1 MKKNV
6 YGIKSIKKWLK
17 EIWMPI
23 DNGKRWVGRWIQ
35 ERLKERRAIRT
46 NDANAMY
53 RIAEFSDNLFIQHP
67 RKAVLWLQR
76 AADLGHAEAMCK
88 LAFYYLWGKGIKRDA
103 DKAVELYQRSANLGN
118 IEAIQS
124 LGEAYEKGV
133 FLEKNMD
140 QAVAWYSKA
149 ADLNDI
155 SAMCWLASHYS
166 NGEEEEQKKAKQWL
180 QKAASLGNFPAL
192 IALELGYVHYN
203 ISMKTMSDVVEYC
216 EVFGKG
222 NAVVMRLLGDYYIEH
237 DGWFYIDHDREKGRQ
252 NGVEW
257 YQRAAAL
264 GDCTAMYKLGNCYK
278 DGIGVEENIETAIY
292 WYQKVAHSNNSVAN
306 ELLSTLYEQE
316 IIVKD
321 TSKERKE
328 IQKHSI
334 LENFFAEYRQPPV
347 ETNSM
352 AQNEEWKAETQQ
364 VEITPI
370 DLIDPEQQKCASEES
385 NIVIEIELEEDSELL
400 SCHECDNTVT
410 EEAVTEDDVHLER
423 VDHFAQIYFL
433 EEQVLRLKEENDA
446 TTAAY
451 EQERQIKEA
460 LMSENAY
467 LRKNR
472 EGWQDEFREIL
483 QNLETKVHT
492 IGEQAEKI
500 EVDVGHI
507 KKDAGQI
514 KEDVRGLVLS
524 SCVRDNLV
532 ASIRKDMADLYT
544 SMEGIANPLEKE
556 RKFSARLVTIS
567 EGINTQINA
576 SQELVRDEQ
585 KHLKALFGKGWG
597 KLLPISQTS
606 LISAGVLWKSCADIE
621 EESFDFSGICIS
633 VTSALEAE
641 IKKYFFEDFQTYL
654 KEKYGAPSTQNWEQ
668 SFEIW
673 PDILLSISKADFVNL
688 QRKYEKSTLKIAPP
702 YISLKNSKHITLGFL
717 PYLFGLKV
725 SKHLENN
732 TAEKERYLTVLR
744 KRLNEYLATIL
755 KDRMDEPID
764 LFLKRMGNKNFI
776 DRCEHVRYQYRNP
789 SAHTDVISKDMA
801 RDCYQEVVGKFDA
814 YEYSTNVSSLLL
826 ELISMV
832 K

>member
-1 MKKNV
+1 MKKSV
-6 YGIKSIKKWLK
+6 YDMNPAQRWLQGKK
-17 EIWMPI
+17 
-23 DNGKRWVGRWIQ
+23 
-35 ERLKERRAIRT
+35 AIRT
-46 NDANAMY
+46 KDADAMY
-53 RIAEFSDNLFIQHP
+53 EIGQSYDNIFTKNP
-67 RKAVLWLQR
+67 RKAVVWLQR
-76 AADLGHAEAMCK
+76 AADLGHAKAMCE
-88 LAFYYLWGKGIKRDA
+88 LASYYLMGRGTKRDT
-103 DKAVELYQRSANLGN
+103 DKAVELYQRSAHLGN
-118 IEAIQS
+118 TEAMRR
-124 LGEAYEKGV
+124 LGQIYETGAFGRKDI
-133 FLEKNMD
+133 N
-140 QAVAWYSKA
+140 QAIAWHIKA
-149 ADLNDI
+149 ADLEDTT
-155 SAMCWLASHYS
+155 AMRWLAFHYW
-166 NGEEEEQKKAKQWL
+166 NGDGREEAQKKGRYWL
-180 QKAASLGNFPAL
+180 QKAASLGDFVAV
-192 IALELGYVHYN
+192 IALELGY
-203 ISMKTMSDVVEYC
+203 SYC
-216 EVFGKG
+216 MQIGTDAVKCCKESADGG
-222 NAVVMRLLGDYYIEH
+222 NTVAMRLLGDYYIEH

-252 NGVEW
+252 KGVEW

-316 IIVKD
+316 MIVKD

-334 LENFFAEYRQPPV
+334 LENFFAEYRQPPI
-347 ETNSM
+347 ETSSM

-385 NIVIEIELEEDSELL
+385 NIVIEIELKEDSELL
-400 SCHECDNTVT
+400 SCNECDNTVTEEAVVEDSELLPCHECDNTVT
-410 EEAVTEDDVHLER
+410 EEAVAEDDVHLER

-764 LFLKRMGNKNFI
+764 LFLKRIGNKNFI

-801 RDCYQEVVGKFDA
+801 RDCYQEVVGKFDV
-814 YEYSTNVSSLLL
+814 YEYSTNVTSLLL